1 MQNTVWSLT
10 LQGLLAGSFLATGG
24 TQTVRVHHIES
35 RPHVQGANGALRL
48 RHSSGELTDGGGLVL
63 IRRLWDQLGI
73 GQWLES
79 HGGVVGGWF
88 RPALMVEV
96 WVVLLLYGGSVMDDL
111 KLLKARGIRRLFG
124 WVAIPDPTTFGR
136 WLRRAGEAFVD
147 SLDRV
152 TWLLVQR
159 RWQRVGTPMSVMV
172 VLDST
177 VIVRYGTKQAGAEI
191 GYNPKKQ
198 GRPSHHPLVAFA
210 AHTGDCLGVL
220 WRPGSAH
227 TAVGS
232 IEWLQRIVARL
243 RGLGVHDI
251 SVRMDKG
258 FFSKTMVCALAEM
271 DVRFFLKMPRHSWV
285 RGAAGTWRPSAKD
298 PTLWTATGELY
309 GVRLLAC
316 EWRVPLQAEG
326 GDELPLDSYKVERDA
341 FVLTN
346 DPSIHALTAWRTYN
360 EGALVEQRIEELGQL
375 AVGRTAVDDVGGN
388 KLLWALGALAY
399 QLMHFV
405 RTTALRGSWRA
416 AQPARLRAWLFRLP
430 GKLTRHARKTYVQL
444 MREEPLRKYLLAAL
458 RSLKDVQPLSAT

>member
-10 LQGLLAGSFLATGG
+10 LQGLLAGSFLATRG

-35 RPHVQGANGALRL
+35 RPHVQGTSTALRL
-48 RHSSGELTDGGGLVL
+48 RHSSGELTDGGGLL
-63 IRRLWDQLGI
+63 LLRRVWDQLGI
-73 GQWLES
+73 GHWLDS
-79 HGGVVGGWF
+79 HGGAIGGWF

-96 WVVLLLYGGSVMDDL
+96 WVALLLYGGSVMDDL
-111 KLLKARGIRRLFG
+111 ELLNARGIRRLFG
-124 WVAIPDPTTFGR
+124 WVRIPDPTTFGR
-136 WLRRAGEAFVD
+136 WLRRAGEALASV
-147 SLDRV
+147 LDRLN
-152 TWLLVQR
+152 WLLVQR
-159 RWQRVGTPMSVMV
+159 RWQQVGTPSTVMV

-177 VIVRYGTKQAGAEI
+177 VVVRYGTKQAGAEL

-198 GRPSHHPLVAFA
+198 GRPSHHPLVAFS

-227 TAVGS
+227 TAAGS
-232 IEWLQRIVARL
+232 VEWLQRIVARL
-243 RGLGVHDI
+243 RGLGVRDV

-258 FFSKTMVCALAEM
+258 FFSKQMVQALVEM
-271 DVRFFLKMPRHSWV
+271 DVRFFLKVPRHSWV
-285 RGAAGTWRPSAKD
+285 RSAAGSWRSSAKE
-298 PTLWTATGELY
+298 PALWTASGELY

-316 EWRVPLQAEG
+316 EWRVPLQADSG
-326 GDELPLDSYKVERDA
+326 GELPLDSYKVERDA
-341 FVLTN
+341 FILTN
-346 DPSIHALTAWRTYN
+346 DPAVHALTAWRTYN

-375 AVGRTAVDDVGGN
+375 AVGHTAVDDVGGN

-405 RTTALRGSWRA
+405 RTTALTGSWRK
-416 AQPARLRAWLFRLP
+416 AQPERLRAWLFRLP

-444 MREEPLRKYLLAAL
+444 VREEPLRKPLLAAL